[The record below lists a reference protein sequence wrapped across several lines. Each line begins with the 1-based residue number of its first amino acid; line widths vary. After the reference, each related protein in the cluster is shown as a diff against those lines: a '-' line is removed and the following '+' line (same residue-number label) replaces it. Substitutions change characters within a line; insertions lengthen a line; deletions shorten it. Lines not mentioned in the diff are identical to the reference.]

1 MIALTFYESGARSIY
16 AKRPVRTPADMKGLK
31 VRVQPSDLMV
41 DEIKAMG
48 GTPTPMPFAEVY
60 TGLKTGLVDAAE
72 NNLPSYE
79 ETKHFEVA
87 PDYSETQ
94 HAMTPEVL
102 VFSKKVWDKLTPEEQ
117 TAIRKAAA
125 DSVPYYQKLWT
136 AREASAQQIVTKGGA
151 KIVPAS
157 QVDRAAFVKAMQP
170 LWAKYEKTPQMKQI
184 VDEIEAIK

>member
-1 MIALTFYESGARSIY
+1 
-16 AKRPVRTPADMKGLK
+16 
-31 VRVQPSDLMV
+31 
-41 DEIKAMG
+41 
-48 GTPTPMPFAEVY
+48 
-60 TGLKTGLVDAAE
+60 
-72 NNLPSYE
+72 
-79 ETKHFEVA
+79 
-87 PDYSETQ
+87 
-94 HAMTPEVL
+94 
-102 VFSKKVWDKLTPEEQ
+102 VWDKLTPEEQ